1 MKPKIVLITI
11 AILFAIAL
19 GGITYAGGG
28 GMGGGRGM
36 MGGDHMMDF
45 GMMGGDHMM
54 DFGKGYSAPPY
65 PDQFNRYNRPDEPDR
80 YGPTETERL
89 RREIREK
96 RQELSKL
103 YGSEK
108 PDKDLIDKK
117 IDELSKLEAELDD
130 RLSGNEYQRR

>member
-1 MKPKIVLITI
+1 MCRREFLIGRSSVSQKVFGLDRHRREKMKPKIVLITI

-28 GMGGGRGM
+28 GMGGGG
-36 MGGDHMMDF
+36 MGGGGMGGGR

-80 YGPTETERL
+80 YGPTDTTGL
-89 RREIREK
+89 MNPIGMAP
-96 RQELSKL
+96 Q
-103 YGSEK
+103 K
-108 PDKDLIDKK
+108 PK
-117 IDELSKLEAELDD
+117 
-130 RLSGNEYQRR
+130 G